1 MRLHSRTKAL
11 KGGNGDGGSHEEEKG
26 MFKLQK
32 EDLRGKTVIEERVF
46 VVVL

>member
-26 MFKLQK
+26 MFKLGGFK
-32 EDLRGKTVIEERVF
+32 GKDGDRRECFR
-46 VVVL
+46 